1 LVNKKISV
9 AVIVAVI
16 LVAAGFGA
24 YYATL
29 PTTTPQSTT
38 TGAMSST
45 GAMSTTAAAGPIK
58 IGFFAPLTGFAAAD
72 GYSSL
77 HGALLAVSDLNDKGG
92 LMGRQVELVYYDDGL
107 SADQA
112 IAVVTKMIEE
122 DKVSFVIS
130 GSYTGTTLAVAPIVE
145 KYQIPMIAAYAVH
158 PSITA
163 NKTWIFRVGLMG
175 QTEGRAAGY
184 AAVKLFN
191 ASNIAILYDDIP
203 FGVTLAGNAKL
214 QAEQMGGHVLFY
226 DKFDDAET
234 DFRPWLTKIAAI
246 PDLGALIF
254 LGYYYHANAIIQ
266 ARQLGIKA
274 QIIGAEGFDSPQ
286 LIDLAGDS
294 ANGVAWVSDLDRSS
308 SSVMTQTFLTSY
320 KAHTGI
326 TADMVGASTYDAV
339 MVAAQ
344 AISTAGSLDPTS
356 IRNALLGLQNFQGVT
371 GEILQFTPGHNA
383 IKPMSIQ
390 IVKNKQFTSY
400 ATITDPAIITP
411 PS

>member
-1 LVNKKISV
+1 LANTRIIVAAI
-9 AVIVAVI
+9 AVIIIAV
-16 LVAAGFGA
+16 VAAAGG

-29 PTTTPQSTT
+29 PKPTAPIATSTLTTTVAPA
-38 TGAMSST
+38 GA
-45 GAMSTTAAAGPIK
+45 IK

-72 GYSSL
+72 GYSAL

-112 IAVVTKMIEE
+112 IAVVTKMIEQ
-122 DKVSFVIS
+122 DKVSVVIS

-145 KYQIPMIAAYAVH
+145 KYQIPMISAYAVH

-163 NKTWIFRVGLMG
+163 NKTWVFRVGMMG
-175 QTEGRAAGY
+175 QTEGQAAGY
-184 AAVKLFN
+184 AAVKVFN
-191 ASNIAILYDDIP
+191 ATKVAILYDDIP
-203 FGVTLAGNAKL
+203 FGVTLAQNAKL
-214 QAEQMGGHVLFY
+214 QTEKMGGQVAFY
-226 DKFDDAET
+226 DKFDDSET

-254 LGYYYHANAIIQ
+254 LGYYYHANVITQ

-286 LIDLAGDS
+286 LIDLAGDA
-294 ANGVAWVSDLDRSS
+294 ANGVAFVTDLDRDSS
-308 SSVMTQTFLTSY
+308 SQVTQTFLTSY

-326 TADMVGASTYDAV
+326 AADMVGASAYDAV
-339 MVAAQ
+339 MAA
-344 AISTAGSLDPTS
+344 ATAMNSGSSLDPTS
-356 IRNALLGLQNFQGVT
+356 IRNALSGLTNFQGAAGV
-371 GEILQFTPGHNA
+371 ILRFTSGHNA
-383 IKPMSIQ
+383 VKPMTIQ
-390 IVKNKQFTSY
+390 IVKDNKFAFY
-400 ATITDPAIITP
+400 AAITDPDIITP

>member
-1 LVNKKISV
+1 MVSKKISV
-9 AVIVAVI
+9 SVIVIVI
-16 LVAAGFGA
+16 LIVAIVGG

-29 PTTTPQSTT
+29 PPTTMLESMTTATSGSMTTT
-38 TGAMSST
+38 AV
-45 GAMSTTAAAGPIK
+45 AAGPIK

-77 HGALLAVSDLNDKGG
+77 HGALLAVSDINDKGG
-92 LMGRQVELVYYDDGL
+92 LMGRQVELVYYDDAL

-112 IAVVTKMIEE
+112 IAVVTKMIEQ

-145 KYQIPMIAAYAVH
+145 RYQIPMIAAYAVH

-163 NKTWIFRVGLMG
+163 NKTWIFRVGMMG
-175 QTEGRAAGY
+175 NTEGKAAGY

-191 ASNIAILYDDIP
+191 ASNVAILYDDIP
-203 FGVTLAGNAKL
+203 FGVTLAQSAQL
-214 QAEQMGGHVLFY
+214 QVQKMGGHVVFY
-226 DKFDDAET
+226 DKFDDSET
-234 DFRPWLTKIAAI
+234 DFRPWLTKIATL
-246 PDLGALIF
+246 PNLGALIF

-286 LIDLAGDS
+286 LMDLAGDA
-294 ANGVAWVSDLDRSS
+294 ANGVAFVTDLDRSS
-308 SSVMTQTFLTSY
+308 SSPATQTFLTAY

-326 TADMVGASTYDAV
+326 APDMVGASTYDAV

-344 AISTAGSLDPTS
+344 AISTAGSLDTTS
-356 IRNALLGLQNFQGVT
+356 IRNSLAGLQNYQGVT
-371 GEILQFTPGHNA
+371 GEIIQFTAGHNA
-383 IKPMSIQ
+383 IKPMTIQ
-390 IVKNKQFTSY
+390 IVKDGQFTSY
-400 ATITDPAIITP
+400 AAITDPDIITP

>member
-1 LVNKKISV
+1 LASTKITV
-9 AVIVAVI
+9 AAIAVIIIV
-16 LVAAGFGA
+16 VAAVVGG

-29 PTTTPQSTT
+29 PKPTAPITASTLTTTV
-38 TGAMSST
+38 A
-45 GAMSTTAAAGPIK
+45 TTAPAGTIK

-72 GYSSL
+72 GYSAL

-122 DKVSFVIS
+122 DKVSVVIS

-145 KYQIPMIAAYAVH
+145 KYQIPMISAYAVH
-158 PSITA
+158 PMITA
-163 NKTWIFRVGLMG
+163 NKTWVFRVGMMG

-184 AAVKLFN
+184 AAVKVFN
-191 ASNIAILYDDIP
+191 ATKVAILYDDIP
-203 FGVTLAGNAKL
+203 FGVTLAENARL
-214 QAEQMGGHVLFY
+214 QAEKMGGQVVFY
-226 DKFDDAET
+226 DKFDDSET

-254 LGYYYHANAIIQ
+254 LGYYYHANAITQ

-286 LIDLAGDS
+286 LIDLAGDA
-294 ANGVAWVSDLDRSS
+294 ANGVAFVTDLDRDSS
-308 SSVMTQTFLTSY
+308 SQVTQTFLTSY

-326 TADMVGASTYDAV
+326 AADMVGASAYDAV
-339 MVAAQ
+339 MAAAT
-344 AISTAGSLDPTS
+344 AINSASSLDPAS
-356 IRNALLGLQNFQGVT
+356 IRNALGGLTNFQGAAGV
-371 GEILQFTPGHNA
+371 ILRFTSGHNA
-383 IKPMSIQ
+383 VKPMTIQ
-390 IVKNKQFTSY
+390 MVKDNKFRFY
-400 ATITDPAIITP
+400 AAITDPDIITP

>member
-1 LVNKKISV
+1 LVSKKISV
-9 AVIVAVI
+9 SVIVIAI
-16 LVAAGFGA
+16 LIVAIIGG

-29 PTTTPQSTT
+29 PPTMPESMTTVTS
-38 TGAMSST
+38 GAMT
-45 GAMSTTAAAGPIK
+45 TTAAAAGAIK

-77 HGALLAVSDLNDKGG
+77 HGALLAVSDINDRGG
-92 LMGRQVELVYYDDGL
+92 LMGRQVELVYYDDAL

-112 IAVVTKMIEE
+112 IAVVTKMIEQ

-145 KYQIPMIAAYAVH
+145 RYQIPMISAYAVH

-163 NKTWIFRVGLMG
+163 NKTWIFRVGMMG
-175 QTEGRAAGY
+175 DTEGKAAGY
-184 AAVKLFN
+184 AAVRLFN
-191 ASNIAILYDDIP
+191 ASNVAILYDDIP
-203 FGVTLAGNAKL
+203 FGVTLAQSAQL
-214 QAEQMGGHVLFY
+214 QVQKMGGHVVFN
-226 DKFDDAET
+226 DKFDDSET
-234 DFRPWLTKIAAI
+234 DFRPWLTKIAQI
-246 PDLGALIF
+246 PNLGALIF

-286 LIDLAGDS
+286 LIDLAGDA
-294 ANGVAWVSDLDRSS
+294 ANGVAFVTDLDRSS
-308 SSVMTQTFLTSY
+308 SSPATQTFLTAY

-326 TADMVGASTYDAV
+326 AADMVGASTYDAV

-344 AISTAGSLDPTS
+344 SMSAAGSLDPTS
-356 IRNALLGLQNFQGVT
+356 IKNTLVSLQNYQGVT
-371 GEILQFTPGHNA
+371 GEILHFTAGHNA
-383 IKPMSIQ
+383 IKPMTIQ
-390 IVKNKQFTSY
+390 IVKDGQFTSY
-400 ATITDPAIITP
+400 AAITDPDIITP